1 MVVFAIFPGV
11 FNFANATYPSPEIEM
26 SAIKHRQLGATAM
39 AGDSDENYSDD
50 ESTPLTH
57 DIYGG
62 RYLWKC

>member
-1 MVVFAIFPGV
+1 MHTVYIMIKKMDIKC
-11 FNFANATYPSPEIEM
+11 FNLAVEM
-26 SAIKHRQLGATAM
+26 SAIKHRQLGAAAM

-62 RYLWKC
+62 RYLSNV